1 MYPTSIDGKP
11 SAGGFRMPHQTVRVF
26 RTGFSRSDREFE
38 DALTPCRETSVF
50 RRGEA
55 SHQHVTRRRLDA
67 VDLDHANL
75 YSRFDLDMDA
85 RMALAR
91 RIWRLVTRV
100 LALPRPL
107 RRGDDSVRI
116 VQESS
121 LPQVPDPLANLSPTR
136 TARRA
141 GADAKGGHDL
151 PRHRRAPT
159 APDARTRNRPFR
171 PGPPR
176 RGPQRICSRN
186 TGRPGSPTEHV
197 HTVPCLTILFAHAKR
212 KTAHEWRVSPC
223 TWPPPR
229 PRSRVEIP

>member
-1 MYPTSIDGKP
+1 MRKC
-11 SAGGFRMPHQTVRVF
+11 SAAARYVLQDVHICTFGPPGPGRRYRTTGGSEPRLTDDPIIARRRAQTPAA
-26 RTGFSRSDREFE
+26 RTGASR
-38 DALTPCRETSVF
+38 
-50 RRGEA
+50 G
-55 SHQHVTRRRLDA
+55 Q
-67 VDLDHANL
+67 
-75 YSRFDLDMDA
+75 
-85 RMALAR
+85 
-91 RIWRLVTRV
+91 
-100 LALPRPL
+100 
-107 RRGDDSVRI
+107 
-116 VQESS
+116 
-121 LPQVPDPLANLSPTR
+121 NLSPTR

-186 TGRPGSPTEHV
+186 TGRPRSPTEHV